1 MAEPMAFLPARPY
14 GETVR
19 MVLLHVLE
27 YMMTQKELASAIPNM
42 YLTCASWREALK
54 AEGFCMKTFSLCR
67 VLSRGNGASKFGYK
81 AARIFQQLQATI
93 RRQLERNSDQV
104 EAERAWWLDARS
116 LVQRCRSVAGSGTVW
131 SWLQLASQEPDTG
144 RLSRRAAATAKI
156 LMQPLVSWPG
166 KPKARFLEL
175 CTLTGHSC
183 SVHSVAYSP
192 DGKHIVSASG
202 DYRRDNTVRI
212 WDAASGKEVGATGP
226 CHARYQFSLTVA
238 VGRSA
243 R

>member
-116 LVQRCRSVAGSGTVW
+116 LVQRCRRRVGSGTVW
-131 SWLQLASQEPDTG
+131 SWLQVACQEPDG
-144 RLSRRAAATAKI
+144 PLSKQAADTAKM
-156 LMQPLVSWPG
+156 LGQHLVCWPD
-166 KPKARFLEL
+166 KPQVRFSGL
-175 CTLTGHSC
+175 CTLTGHSD

-192 DGKHIVSASG
+192 DGKHIVSGSY
-202 DYRRDNTVRI
+202 DKTVKI
-212 WDAASGKEVGATGP
+212 WDSATGKEVSVQL
-226 CHARYQFSLTVA
+226 CHRPIVCCCVY
-238 VGRSA
+238 
-243 R
+243 

>member
-1 MAEPMAFLPARPY
+1 
-14 GETVR
+14 
-19 MVLLHVLE
+19 MVFSQVWG
-27 YMMTQKELASAIPNM
+27 YVTTPQDRRLASVIPNM
-42 YLTCASWREALK
+42 YLTCASWRKAMK

-81 AARIFQQLQATI
+81 THRILQQLQATI
-93 RRQLERNSDQV
+93 RQQLERNSDQV

-175 CTLTGHSC
+175 CTSVLTGHSN
-183 SVHSVAYSP
+183 SVNSVAYSP
-192 DGKHIVSASG
+192 DGKHIVSGSG
-202 DYRRDNTVRI
+202 DRTVRI
-212 WDAASGKEVGATGP
+212 WDAATGKEVSSG
-226 CHARYQFSLTVA
+226 F
-238 VGRSA
+238 
-243 R
+243 